1 MINSKDLILVDENK
15 SGVNRDAFF
24 EYLNTR
30 GFEFDWLQNVPN
42 TKLIDVIL
50 YKRKDPAQRIVLIMH
65 SENILRLF

>member
-1 MINSKDLILVDENK
+1 MINSKDIILVDENK

-42 TKLIDVIL
+42 AKLIDL
-50 YKRKDPAQRIVLIMH
+50 LI
-65 SENILRLF
+65 EVEKT